1 MQGLSGALSWSRTLL
16 GMSSHAPRP
25 PAAAAVLVG
34 LAMLVGACAAP
45 AATPTG
51 APSDG
56 LDDQSRRV
64 LSRLPDCGDPPSEQD
79 VGEVDGLVVP
89 EGVRLTGIEHDG
101 PLTTVTGWVGMNP
114 IDVRTFY
121 ERRTLGVLKTLMIE
135 DEILESEAL
144 MESRTHRLYIKAQAA
159 CRDASDLWIVVA
171 EHVAKGQLPQP
182 GSTQA
187 PGPPPP
193 APPTSTP

>member
-1 MQGLSGALSWSRTLL
+1 
-16 GMSSHAPRP
+16 MSSHAPRP
-25 PAAAAVLVG
+25 RVAVAGAVLVG
-34 LAMLVGACAAP
+34 LVLLVGACAAP
-45 AATPTG
+45 EATPTTV
-51 APSDG
+51 PSDG

-64 LSRLPDCGDPPSEQD
+64 LSRLPECADPPDEQD
-79 VGEVDGLVVP
+79 VGEVEGLVIP

-114 IDVRTFY
+114 IGVRTFY

-171 EHVAKGQLPQP
+171 ENVAKGQLPEP

-193 APPTSTP
+193 APPTSES